1 MFLQIDD
8 YLTPAEVQEIAALAG
23 QAKFVEGRRSNP
35 HNHTKDNVI
44 GDPADPTAQKAS
56 QIALTALQRNEQ
68 SRNFAF
74 PQRMA
79 VPSLARYDVG
89 MKYGA
94 HIDAAF
100 LPLGPQP
107 LRSDVSCTMFISN
120 PGDYEGGE
128 LVIYLGSEIVH
139 VKGKA
144 GSAVFYASTHVHQVE
159 PVRSG
164 SRLVMITFIE
174 SQIPDPACRELL
186 YHLDEVAALEGFN
199 MSWENRTRLQYVRNN
214 LRRMWGE
221 SELADAC
228 PSARGRRRRAGRRR
242 DGRMGAAGGVE
253 PGL

>member
-1 MFLQIDD
+1 MASIAAVSHPHGRFASLRLYLSTYRKETTGRTMFLQIDNF
-8 YLTPAEVQEIAALAG
+8 LTPAEVQEISETAR
-23 QAKFVEGRRSNP
+23 QAKFIDGRRSNP

-44 GDPADPTAQKAS
+44 GDPSDPMAQKAS
-56 QIALTALQRNEQ
+56 QIALTALQRNEPA
-68 SRNFAF
+68 RNFVF

-100 LPLGPQP
+100 LPLAAQP

-120 PGDYEGGE
+120 PADYEGGE

-139 VKGKA
+139 VKGNA

-159 PVRSG
+159 PVRTG

-174 SQIPDPACRELL
+174 SQIPDPLQRDLL
-186 YHLDEVAALEGFN
+186 YSLGEVRAYEAAKME
-199 MSWENRTRLQYVRNN
+199 WRTRTQLDYVFAN
-214 LRRMWGE
+214 LHRMW
-221 SELADAC
+221 
-228 PSARGRRRRAGRRR
+228 AR
-242 DGRMGAAGGVE
+242 
-253 PGL
+253 